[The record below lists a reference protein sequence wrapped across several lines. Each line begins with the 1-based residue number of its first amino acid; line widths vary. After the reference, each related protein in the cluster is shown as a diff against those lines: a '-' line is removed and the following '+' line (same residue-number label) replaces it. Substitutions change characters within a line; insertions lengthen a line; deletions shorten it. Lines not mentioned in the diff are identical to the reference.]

1 MNPVVFHIASGDSFF
16 SGIGLLLTSF
26 ALARSSRQLINRLT
40 GVTFIAGIVAIAAS
54 STAIP
59 YWIYGIAGVTTGVW
73 IASRYVPSWQER
85 ASFVATAV
93 WLSATAIELPWQIG
107 PTIDPVSGRSM
118 TVIGDSVTAG
128 LGTDETAER
137 WTEILE
143 RNRNIQVQDLSHV
156 GETAASALK
165 RASNETITHPLVV
178 VEIGGNDILGVAPS
192 STKFAN
198 DLDALLNHVTSH
210 DRQVVMFELPLPPFH
225 HEYNRIQRN
234 LATRYRVKLIPR
246 RRFLSVLAAG
256 DATLDSIHLSEKGH
270 RMMADC
276 VWRVLQSAFDSETP

>member
-1 MNPVVFHIASGDSFF
+1 
-16 SGIGLLLTSF
+16 
-26 ALARSSRQLINRLT
+26 
-40 GVTFIAGIVAIAAS
+40 
-54 STAIP
+54 
-59 YWIYGIAGVTTGVW
+59 
-73 IASRYVPSWQER
+73 
-85 ASFVATAV
+85 
-93 WLSATAIELPWQIG
+93 
-107 PTIDPVSGRSM
+107 M

-198 DLDALLNHVTSH
+198 DLECTTEPCHESRSSGRDVRTAVTSLSS
-210 DRQVVMFELPLPPFH
+210 RVQPNPNATSP
-225 HEYNRIQRN
+225 
-234 LATRYRVKLIPR
+234 LATE
-246 RRFLSVLAAG
+246 SN
-256 DATLDSIHLSEKGH
+256 
-270 RMMADC
+270 
-276 VWRVLQSAFDSETP
+276 